1 MTAVHKANVCKQSDG
16 LFLNSCAKIAKDY
29 PAIKFDDQL
38 VRSDVQRII
47 TCSIPCFRATHLQS
61 IAGRVVAQADSLL
74 TKLVQTPQEYDILLC
89 PNMFGDLVSDLAA
102 GLVGSLGLMP
112 SGQFGDR

>member
-1 MTAVHKANVCKQSDG
+1 VTAVHKANVCKQSDG

-29 PAIKFDDQL
+29 PTIKFDDQL
-38 VRSDVQRII
+38 VRSDVQPII
-47 TCSIPCFRATHLQS
+47 KCSNLCHRARYSQP
-61 IAGRVVAQADSLL
+61 IAGSVAAQADSLL